1 MVMMRDTEQKKTKQI
16 RISVN
21 FRLNEVDKELHDWIQ
36 EKGKVIGV
44 SNAIKQILAEK
55 KNQEESEGK

>member
-1 MVMMRDTEQKKTKQI
+1 MMWDTEHKKTKQI

-55 KNQEESEGK
+55 KNQEDKEGK

>member
-1 MVMMRDTEQKKTKQI
+1 MWDTENKKTKQI
-16 RISVN
+16 RITVN
-21 FRLNEVDKELHDWIQ
+21 FRLNEVDRDLHDWIQ

-55 KNQEESEGK
+55 KDQEEKEK